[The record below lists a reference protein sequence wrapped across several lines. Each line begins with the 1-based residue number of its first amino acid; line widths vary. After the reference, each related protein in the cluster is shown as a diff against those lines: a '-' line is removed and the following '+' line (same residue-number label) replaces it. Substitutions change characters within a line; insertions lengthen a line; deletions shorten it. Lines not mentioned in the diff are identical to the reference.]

1 MLFLCK
7 KSHMKVLVLADDE
20 LKSELMAHTAD
31 PVIQFQWINEPAAT
45 DQYARP
51 DACIDLLFENNEQR
65 IQWLKQLQAPL
76 TIINS
81 VITPLKELQADFVR
95 VNAWK
100 TFLSR
105 NSIEASCHNEALK
118 QQAEELFS
126 YLGRRT
132 EWVPDVAG
140 FITPRVV
147 ASVINEAFLTLE
159 ENVSAENEIDTAM
172 KLGTN
177 YPFGPFEWGEKIGL
191 DKVYSLLEALTREQI
206 RYKPSLLLRQKIL
219 V

>member
-1 MLFLCK
+1 
-7 KSHMKVLVLADDE
+7 MKVLVLADDE
-20 LKSELMAHTAD
+20 LKSELMSHAID
-31 PVIQFQWINEPAAT
+31 PAIQFQWINEPGTT
-45 DQYARP
+45 DQYAGP

-65 IQWLKQLQAPL
+65 IQWLKQLQTPL
-76 TIINS
+76 IIINS
-81 VITPLKELQADFVR
+81 VITPLKELQADFIR

-100 TFLSR
+100 TFLGR
-105 NSIEASCHNEALK
+105 NSIEASCHNNELK
-118 QQAEELFS
+118 KQAEQLFL
-126 YLGRRT
+126 YLGRKT

-147 ASVINEAFLTLE
+147 ASVINEAFLALE

-191 DKVYSLLEALTREQI
+191 NKVYSLLETLTREQI
-206 RYKPSLLLRQKIL
+206 RYKPSLLLRQRIL